1 MRGRPDGEPRVPFP
15 LSDVSNGEWCPRPP
29 SAKQRLAAR
38 LIAEECDRRAHRHG
52 MTRAQFLR
60 TAAGTAT
67 AFWVLNLVHGL
78 DQWGDAAALPVNPD
92 LGAACELLDR
102 HPFVMDVQLH
112 HVDLNLPN
120 PSRFCFIRF
129 GERGQDAS
137 KPCAERTQL
146 LGQANFVQEV
156 FVGSETDVGV
166 ISGVPSGVLLP
177 PQTMADTR
185 DLVNHLAG
193 SERALSQAMIDPK
206 APPGSSTALDSME
219 HQVRDLGAVALK
231 CYTYNGNWWLDD
243 ERVSYPML
251 AEATRLGLGLINCHK
266 GLPNLAFFPLSA
278 EYVRTRDLPKVV
290 RDWPGLKFC
299 AYHAGYFPEEG
310 GNSEFIR
317 VARSLPRK
325 YRRNLY
331 AEIGSSFAITFLE
344 SPAKAAF
351 FIGRLLAT
359 LGSRNILWGTDC
371 VWWGSPQWL
380 IDAFKTLQIP
390 APMRERYGFPPL
402 TRKAKRRILGL
413 NAARLY
419 GVDPRARRCA
429 IAADRIALERA
440 VQGGFRAGRSLRAY
454 GPRTRREFLAF
465 LRNGASLP
473 G

>member
-1 MRGRPDGEPRVPFP
+1 MRARPDGEPRVPFP

-166 ISGVPSGVLLP
+166 
-177 PQTMADTR
+177 
-185 DLVNHLAG
+185 
-193 SERALSQAMIDPK
+193 
-206 APPGSSTALDSME
+206 
-219 HQVRDLGAVALK
+219 
-231 CYTYNGNWWLDD
+231 
-243 ERVSYPML
+243 
-251 AEATRLGLGLINCHK
+251 
-266 GLPNLAFFPLSA
+266 
-278 EYVRTRDLPKVV
+278 
-290 RDWPGLKFC
+290 
-299 AYHAGYFPEEG
+299 
-310 GNSEFIR
+310 
-317 VARSLPRK
+317 
-325 YRRNLY
+325 
-331 AEIGSSFAITFLE
+331 
-344 SPAKAAF
+344 
-351 FIGRLLAT
+351 
-359 LGSRNILWGTDC
+359 
-371 VWWGSPQWL
+371 
-380 IDAFKTLQIP
+380 
-390 APMRERYGFPPL
+390 
-402 TRKAKRRILGL
+402 
-413 NAARLY
+413 
-419 GVDPRARRCA
+419 
-429 IAADRIALERA
+429 LERA
-440 VQGGFRAGRSLRAY
+440 ARCGFRAGLSLW
-454 GPRTRREFLAF
+454 GPW
-465 LRNGASLP
+465 
-473 G
+473 

>member
-38 LIAEECDRRAHRHG
+38 LIAEECDRRARRHG

-112 HVDLNLPN
+112 HVDLNLPD

-290 RDWPGLKFC
+290 RDWPRLKFC
-299 AYHAGYFPEEG
+299 A
-310 GNSEFIR
+310 
-317 VARSLPRK
+317 
-325 YRRNLY
+325 
-331 AEIGSSFAITFLE
+331 
-344 SPAKAAF
+344 
-351 FIGRLLAT
+351 
-359 LGSRNILWGTDC
+359 
-371 VWWGSPQWL
+371 
-380 IDAFKTLQIP
+380 
-390 APMRERYGFPPL
+390 
-402 TRKAKRRILGL
+402 
-413 NAARLY
+413 
-419 GVDPRARRCA
+419 
-429 IAADRIALERA
+429 
-440 VQGGFRAGRSLRAY
+440 
-454 GPRTRREFLAF
+454 
-465 LRNGASLP
+465 
-473 G
+473 